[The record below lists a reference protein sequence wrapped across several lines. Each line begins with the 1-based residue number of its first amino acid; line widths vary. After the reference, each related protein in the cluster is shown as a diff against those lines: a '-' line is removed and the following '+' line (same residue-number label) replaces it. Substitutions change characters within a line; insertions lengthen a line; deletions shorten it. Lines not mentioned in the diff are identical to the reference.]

1 MTDVFREVDEDLRRE
16 QLNQIWKRYGTWMI
30 AGAVLVVVIV
40 AIFVILDSVRASRE
54 NSEGDRY
61 MEAVRLLE
69 AGDPEAAGRIF
80 EEITANGTGGYP
92 ILARMVL
99 GTAKAEMGDVAG
111 AVAEFDAVA
120 ANEAAEPVLRDAAR
134 FHAAYAMID
143 TAPMSEIDLRLQ
155 PLLVS
160 GSPFRYL
167 GMELMVVAAI
177 RLNDLAA
184 AGNWLTILSIDPNI
198 PETITERLQILSAI
212 VASRP
217 GPVTE
222 APAAPA
228 APAGAE
234 ILAPAPEAVTT
245 TPPAG
250 TVPGFVRQQPTTPVT
265 PQQPPTVLPPID
277 FGLPLNFR

>member
-16 QLNQIWKRYGTWMI
+16 QLKQIWKRYGTWII
-30 AGAVLVVVIV
+30 AAAGLVVVIV
-40 AIFVILDSVRASRE
+40 AVFVLLESLRTSRE
-54 NSEGDRY
+54 NAEGDRY
-61 MEAVRLLE
+61 MEAVRLLQ
-69 AGDPEAAGRIF
+69 AGEPEAAGRIF
-80 EEITANGTGGYP
+80 DEIVADGLGGYP

-99 GTAKAEMGDVAG
+99 GTAKADMGDVAG

-120 ANEAAEPVLRDAAR
+120 ANEDADPIIRDAAR

-143 TAPMSEIDLRLQ
+143 TAPMTEIDLRLQ
-155 PLLVS
+155 PLLLS

-167 GMELMVVAAI
+167 AMELMVVAAI
-177 RLNDLAA
+177 RLDDLATA
-184 AGNWLTILSIDPNI
+184 SNWLTILSMDPNI
-198 PETITERLQILSAI
+198 PETITQRLQILSAI

-234 ILAPAPEAVTT
+234 ILAA
-245 TPPAG
+245 PPAEPLNPLAPTP
-250 TVPGFVRQQPTTPVT
+250 TVPGFVRPQATTPTT
-265 PQQPPTVLPPID
+265 PQQPTMLPPLD
-277 FGLPLNFR
+277 FGLPLTLP